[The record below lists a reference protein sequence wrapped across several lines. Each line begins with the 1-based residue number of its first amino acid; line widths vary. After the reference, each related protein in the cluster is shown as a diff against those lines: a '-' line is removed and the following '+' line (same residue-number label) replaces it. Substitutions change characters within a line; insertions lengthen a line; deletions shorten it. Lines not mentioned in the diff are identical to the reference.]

1 MENEGTVDALVSD
14 EVIREKVRNAIR
26 SQRDGRWLG
35 QVLSAPL
42 VAVLVAAPIGAWL
55 QHRYDEMRLRTENQL
70 IRQRAAEDRESSRQE
85 AEMTTT
91 IEVFEKISQ
100 LLDRRLW
107 HTRRLIWASERGAT
121 AEQLLERRIAY
132 EEAVDEWNV
141 NLNRNLALVERYFG
155 QDARHDLEFEV
166 APAFQRIHAA
176 LATERKTPIA
186 ELKKQAEAINELLH
200 PFNRKLL
207 SKTQERRTALSQAQ

>member
-1 MENEGTVDALVSD
+1 MNEQVEAIVSD
-14 EVIREKVRNAIR
+14 ELIREKVRAALR
-26 SQRDGRWLG
+26 SERDRWWIGRL
-35 QVLSAPL
+35 LSAPL

-55 QHRYDEMRLRTENQL
+55 QHRYDDMRLRTENQL
-70 IRQRAAEDRESSRQE
+70 IRERAAADRESSRQE

-91 IEVFEKISQ
+91 MEVFENISQ

-121 AEQLLERRIAY
+121 AEQLREHRIAY
-132 EEAVDEWNV
+132 EEAVDDWNV

-155 QDARHDLEFEV
+155 EDARKDLEFGI
-166 APAFQRIHAA
+166 APAFQRIHSA
-176 LATERKTPIA
+176 LATERKTPIP
-186 ELKKQAEAINELLH
+186 ELKKQADAINQLLH

-207 SKTQERRTALSQAQ
+207 TATQERRTALSKAR